1 MILFYRSHLSN
12 NLRFTPPK
20 RLWYTRLYLQRSRRE
35 ASIAGKG
42 YRINEQIRVREVRV
56 IDAAGEQKGIMPTA
70 QALQS
75 AIELGIDLVEV
86 APTAAPPV
94 CRLMDYGRFRY
105 DQTKKDRESKRSQH
119 TAILREMRFRPNIA
133 SHDRDA
139 KLRRTRELLE
149 AGNKV
154 KLTVVFR
161 GREITH
167 QELCIG
173 LLRGI
178 AESLREV
185 AKLEAPPNFEGRHMS
200 ILVAPLTKRE
210 PNTAEKSETQET

>member
-1 MILFYRSHLSN
+1 
-12 NLRFTPPK
+12 
-20 RLWYTRLYLQRSRRE
+20 
-35 ASIAGKG
+35 
-42 YRINEQIRVREVRV
+42 VREVRV
-56 IDAAGEQKGIMPTA
+56 IDAEGNQHGIMPTA

-105 DQTKKDRESKRSQH
+105 DQTKKDRESKKSQH
-119 TAILREMRFRPNIA
+119 TALLREMRFRPNIG

-149 AGNKV
+149 EGNKV

-167 QELCIG
+167 QELGIG

-185 AKLEAPPNFEGRHMS
+185 AKLESPPNFEGRHMS
-200 ILVAPLTKRE
+200 IIVAPVAKRE
-210 PNTAEKSETQET
+210 SSTAEQSATQETESAS